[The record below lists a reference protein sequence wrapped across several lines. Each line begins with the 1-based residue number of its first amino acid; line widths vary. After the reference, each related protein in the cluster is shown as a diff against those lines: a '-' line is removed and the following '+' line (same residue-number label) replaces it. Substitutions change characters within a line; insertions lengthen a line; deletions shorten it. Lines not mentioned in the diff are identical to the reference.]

1 LLIDKVDET
10 ELTQQSADA
19 SARLIHP
26 ILSHIQ
32 LLEIENFAWMFFLWA
47 QIKPYFEGEKYP
59 VRLDKIAH
67 ATIEWDNSF
76 FSEMLDARIRFFSN
90 DKFRFKDLFDQSV
103 DVSLAITSIV
113 SIAMRSPRELVRVMD
128 MIVVEHD
135 IKNASSSTSA
145 LLTQE
150 SIEAGLDKYVKERIN
165 AVYQERTLGQIYR
178 LNDTKFTN
186 KDVQGT
192 FRVNVQSARAKIKNW
207 EDAGLV
213 KQTGTRAPEG
223 DQGGKPSYEY
233 SIVDARVERIIQ
245 RRLIQLDELDE

>member
-1 LLIDKVDET
+1 
-10 ELTQQSADA
+10 
-19 SARLIHP
+19 
-26 ILSHIQ
+26 
-32 LLEIENFAWMFFLWA
+32 
-47 QIKPYFEGEKYP
+47 
-59 VRLDKIAH
+59 
-67 ATIEWDNSF
+67 
-76 FSEMLDARIRFFSN
+76 
-90 DKFRFKDLFDQSV
+90 
-103 DVSLAITSIV
+103 
-113 SIAMRSPRELVRVMD
+113 
-128 MIVVEHD
+128 
-135 IKNASSSTSA
+135 
-145 LLTQE
+145 
-150 SIEAGLDKYVKERIN
+150 LDKYVKERIN